1 MGAKHPAPPRRK
13 KTNAAKKQE
22 RLKRI
27 RETKNEEK
35 RLKWRDLAIVHVQ
48 NKYLIDNTLN
58 AVETMLR
65 APIVQDKLGDRHAAL
80 VEKQTKLVN
89 ACQLYT
95 QTLGDIGSKHI
106 DKTGSTS
113 DLLES
118 MLALEIG
125 NEYNQWKD
133 AFTNE
138 CVMLAQEILSE
149 IEDVVLGSNEVI
161 AKAPEP
167 TEEAST
173 DNNPTDETKESDCGN
188 Q

>member
-1 MGAKHPAPPRRK
+1 MGAKHPSPPRRK

-27 RETKNEEK
+27 RETKNEAK
-35 RLKWRDLAIVHVQ
+35 RLKWRDLAVVHVQ

-65 APIVQDKLGDRHAAL
+65 APIVQEKLGDRYQSL
-80 VEKQTKLVN
+80 VDKQFTLSQT
-89 ACQLYT
+89 CHQYT
-95 QTLGDIGSKHI
+95 QTLGDIGAKHI

-133 AFTNE
+133 AFTND

-149 IEDVVLGSNEVI
+149 IEDVVLGSNDVI
-161 AKAPEP
+161 PAEP
-167 TEEAST
+167 ST
-173 DNNPTDETKESDCGN
+173 DPVVDPVTEETKETDCVH
-188 Q
+188 